1 MDMILKMISIPK
13 DFYGK
18 ANAMKLSKKYLNIV
32 DFRMNYFKELNIR
45 KKNLWINRLIQS
57 LRT

>member
-1 MDMILKMISIPK
+1 MDMILKVISIPK

-18 ANAMKLSKKYLNIV
+18 ANVMKLSRKYLNIV
-32 DFRMNYFKELNIR
+32 DFRMNYLKELNIR
-45 KKNLWINRLIQS
+45 KKNLWINRLNQS